1 MSFFRSFLYVS
12 TVLLLLGSMYI
23 GNFFLDDLIPRE
35 LSEFKAR
42 VQISKLSTTVIRLSK
57 DLMELK
63 KKKKHIEVQKMRN
76 KREESFR
83 RGRVDSKNLE
93 NIDKQ
98 DFVHRIVKL
107 CLKNTVVQN
116 DPLRRAKAII
126 DDADTRKRKS
136 VLKQIPHHL
145 CPVSLDPKK
154 DINEY
159 LFFQDVAQKKH
170 LKFQSEYL
178 NKLNCARHRS
188 TAQFSQDI
196 RLHRSFFKFAKNLV
210 FVEVGAFD
218 GIVFS
223 NTYFEV
229 CNYTIFV

>member
-1 MSFFRSFLYVS
+1 
-12 TVLLLLGSMYI
+12 
-23 GNFFLDDLIPRE
+23 
-35 LSEFKAR
+35 
-42 VQISKLSTTVIRLSK
+42 
-57 DLMELK
+57 
-63 KKKKHIEVQKMRN
+63 MRN

-83 RGRVDSKNLE
+83 RGRVDNKNLE
-93 NIDKQ
+93 NTDNQ
-98 DFVHRIVKL
+98 DSVHRVVKK

-116 DPLRRAKAII
+116 DPLRRTKAII

-136 VLKQIPHHL
+136 VLKQIPHRL
-145 CPVSLDPKK
+145 CPLSLDPKK

-159 LFFQDVAQKKH
+159 LFFQDFAQKKH
-170 LKFQSEYL
+170 LKFQSGYL

-218 GIVFS
+218 GVVFS

-229 CNYTIFV
+229 CNYTFFVYIIVSANTNLNSYKFSTQEMCLGWRGLCVEPQRRFAGIIQKSRTCGVVNAAVSPSDDETIEIRVGVS

>member
-1 MSFFRSFLYVS
+1 
-12 TVLLLLGSMYI
+12 MYI

-83 RGRVDSKNLE
+83 RGRVDSKNQE
-93 NIDKQ
+93 NINKQ

-159 LFFQDVAQKKH
+159 LFFRDVAQKKT
-170 LKFQSEYL
+170 FEISITVPEQI
-178 NKLNCARHRS
+178 KLCS
-188 TAQFSQDI
+188 PSKY
-196 RLHRSFFKFAKNLV
+196 S
-210 FVEVGAFD
+210 
-218 GIVFS
+218 
-223 NTYFEV
+223 
-229 CNYTIFV
+229 TIFSRYKAP

>member
-1 MSFFRSFLYVS
+1 
-12 TVLLLLGSMYI
+12 MYI

-83 RGRVDSKNLE
+83 RGRVDSKNQE
-93 NIDKQ
+93 NINKQ

-136 VLKQIPHHL
+136 VLKQIPHL
-145 CPVSLDPKK
+145 S
-154 DINEY
+154 
-159 LFFQDVAQKKH
+159 
-170 LKFQSEYL
+170 
-178 NKLNCARHRS
+178 R
-188 TAQFSQDI
+188 I
-196 RLHRSFFKFAKNLV
+196 RIESKIK
-210 FVEVGAFD
+210 
-218 GIVFS
+218 
-223 NTYFEV
+223 
-229 CNYTIFV
+229 

>member
-1 MSFFRSFLYVS
+1 MSFFRTFLYVS

-23 GNFFLDDLIPRE
+23 GNFYLDDLIPKE

-42 VQISKLSTTVIRLSK
+42 VQITKLSTTVIRLSK

-83 RGRVDSKNLE
+83 RGRVDDKNLE
-93 NIDKQ
+93 NTDNQ
-98 DFVHRIVKL
+98 DSVHRVVKK
-107 CLKNTVVQN
+107 CLKNTVAQN
-116 DPLRRAKAII
+116 DPLRRTKAII

-136 VLKQIPHHL
+136 VLKQIPHRL
-145 CPVSLDPKK
+145 CPLSLDPKK

-159 LFFQDVAQKKH
+159 LFFQDFAQKKH
-170 LKFQSEYL
+170 LKFQSGYL